1 MDDDI
6 FSSFG
11 FLLLRIVKAH
21 RGLLRH
27 RMHAHGLHRGQP
39 PVLFALQEKDGMA
52 NSELAEFLEI
62 TPATLTNKIKRMERL
77 GLVTKQRDP
86 EDARISR
93 IYLTEK
99 GRGIMDNLRE
109 TNLAMEAVLLKG
121 FSKEEIKSI
130 KSQLERVLEN
140 IEAEESRLG

>member
-27 RMHAHGLHRGQP
+27 SMQRLGLHRGQP
-39 PVLFALQEKDGMA
+39 PVMFALQEKDGMA

-62 TPATLTNKIKRMERL
+62 TPATLTNKIKRMERA
-77 GLVTKQRDP
+77 GLVIRQRDP
-86 EDARISR
+86 QDARISR
-93 IYLTEK
+93 VYMTEK

-109 TNLAMEAVLLKG
+109 NLMAMEAVLLKG
-121 FSKEEIKSI
+121 FSDEEIESI
-130 KSQLERVLEN
+130 KSQLMRVFEN
-140 IEAEESRLG
+140 IEAEEGRLG